1 MGGAGSGEMDPDR
14 LGGDPGMGYPNII
27 PVSVG
32 LERDEEKEL
41 MSSVA
46 RGW

>member
-1 MGGAGSGEMDPDR
+1 MDPDR

-27 PVSVG
+27 PAVSVG

-46 RGW
+46 RRR